1 MLLMLFFLL
10 VIVFFIWIDLKQDY
24 DGAGITFGVI
34 LFIVIIVI
42 FPCISYNSY
51 LSLVEFR
58 EGDYIEHKVK
68 AIHQLKGMIEED
80 DNLIAETKDEYYI
93 TLGRIT
99 VELNE
104 EINWYNGKL
113 ISKRKMNDN
122 IIFSWFIV
130 SPDGDMKI
138 VKADDYNY

>member
-1 MLLMLFFLL
+1 MILMLFFLAL
-10 VIVFFIWIDLKQDY
+10 VVFLIYCEFKFDFE
-24 DGAGITFGVI
+24 GGGITAAII
-34 LFIVIIVI
+34 LFIVIVII

-51 LSLVEFR
+51 LGLIEFR
-58 EGDYIEHKVK
+58 DGDYIGHKIK
-68 AIHQLKGMIEED
+68 AIHQLKGMIEDD

-93 TLGRIT
+93 NLGKIT

-122 IIFSWFIV
+122 ILFSWFIV
-130 SPDGDMKI
+130 SPDDNMKI
-138 VKADDYNY
+138 IKANDYSY